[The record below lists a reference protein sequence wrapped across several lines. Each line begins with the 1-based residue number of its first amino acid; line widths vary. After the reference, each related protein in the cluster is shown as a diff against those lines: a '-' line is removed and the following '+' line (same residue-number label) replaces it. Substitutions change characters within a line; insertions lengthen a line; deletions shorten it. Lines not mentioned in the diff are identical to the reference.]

1 MGEFK
6 PEWLALREAADVL
19 ARSSR
24 LTRVIADKFPDDA
37 ELHVLDIA
45 TGTGANLR
53 YLAEH
58 LPPRQSWVLVDRDP
72 VLLAEL
78 PMRMRSWG
86 IARGLEVAGEG
97 DALLLTGARLTCRLA
112 RCRRNLAT
120 AIEGGDGDIF
130 AGRTFVTASAL
141 LDLVSE
147 RWLRALASRC
157 RESCAAVLFA
167 LTYDGR
173 IRCSPE
179 EPEDTTIRA
188 LVNTHQRTDKGFG
201 SALGA
206 TACGWAEQCFAS
218 LGYHV
223 QREPSD
229 WVLGPDAR
237 ELQRQLI
244 HGWAEAAI
252 AVGSGQPSS
261 IRSWQTRRVAH
272 VAAGRS
278 RLIVGHEDLGAWLPT
293 SQLVEKPCPL

>member
-1 MGEFK
+1 MREFK
-6 PEWLALREAADVL
+6 PDWLALREAADVL
-19 ARSSR
+19 ARSPR

-37 ELHVLDIA
+37 ELPVLDIA
-45 TGTGANLR
+45 TGTGANMR

-86 IARGLEVAGEG
+86 AARGLEVAGEG
-97 DALLLTGARLTCRLA
+97 DALLLTGARLMCRLA
-112 RCRRNLAT
+112 RRRRDLAT
-120 AIEGGDGDIF
+120 DVESWDADIF
-130 AGRTFVTASAL
+130 AGRRFVTASAL

-157 RESCAAVLFA
+157 RDSSAAVLFA

-173 IRCSPE
+173 IACSPE
-179 EPEDTTIRA
+179 EPEDDAIQA

-201 SALGA
+201 AALGA
-206 TACGWAEQCFAS
+206 TACGWAEQCFTS

-237 ELQRQLI
+237 ELQEQLI
-244 HGWAEAAI
+244 DGWTEAAI
-252 AVGSGQPSS
+252 AVRSGQPSS
-261 IRSWQTRRVAH
+261 IRSWQTRRLAH

-278 RLIVGHEDLGAWLPT
+278 RLIVGHEDLAAWLPI
-293 SQLVEKPCPL
+293 SRSRA